1 MIVFNLLVC
10 PAFKHEGKYLTIIC
24 SVSNHECNASFH
36 RKNIKGKRN
45 QAVGLHAV
53 GFSEFS
59 SPDGHRPSASTA
71 DKGREARSVEDRP
84 SARQYWQHRGPD
96 RALSQASSHCSSAA
110 VAAAQWLRTG
120 HTRGPDHHHDQ
131 MSSKLQQAV
140 QAQWAP
146 TGVAQPERR
155 SAQAQLPSGQLSEP
169 DLICQ

>member
-1 MIVFNLLVC
+1 MQCFFPSKKHQGKTKSSCGLACCGLFRIFITRWACCGTCKSLVQ
-10 PAFKHEGKYLTIIC
+10 PQA
-24 SVSNHECNASFH
+24 
-36 RKNIKGKRN
+36 KN
-45 QAVGLHAV
+45 
-53 GFSEFS
+53 SE
-59 SPDGHRPSASTA
+59 DRPSASTA

-84 SARQYWQHRGPD
+84 SAKQYWQHRGPD

-110 VAAAQWLRTG
+110 VEAAQWLQTG